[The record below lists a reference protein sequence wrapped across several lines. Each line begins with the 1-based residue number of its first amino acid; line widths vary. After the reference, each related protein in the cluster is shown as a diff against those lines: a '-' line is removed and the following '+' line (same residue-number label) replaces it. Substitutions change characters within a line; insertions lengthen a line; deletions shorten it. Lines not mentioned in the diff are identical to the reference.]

1 MILHVFCIE
10 IHLNFCHRVFFM
22 LLYSKLRLSVIGLFR
37 PFFGTKSLKICGFR
51 EWHKKFFHYFIVL
64 FLPGTRKVSSCTS
77 NGREWSTTILSF
89 FYDSNVCY
97 IMKLCLNGCRIIQ
110 SQRINS
116 FFQRNDYITFFYVN
130 TMWCDEFLNV

>member
-22 LLYSKLRLSVIGLFR
+22 LLYSKLRLSVIGLFKHT
-37 PFFGTKSLKICGFR
+37 FWTKSLKICGFR

-77 NGREWSTTILSF
+77 NGRDWSTTRLSF
-89 FYDSNVCY
+89 LRFKRMLYYEVVFKWMSHY
-97 IMKLCLNGCRIIQ
+97 SITAHKFIFFKGTII
-110 SQRINS
+110 SR
-116 FFQRNDYITFFYVN
+116 FFYVK
-130 TMWCDEFLNV
+130 TMWCDEFLSV